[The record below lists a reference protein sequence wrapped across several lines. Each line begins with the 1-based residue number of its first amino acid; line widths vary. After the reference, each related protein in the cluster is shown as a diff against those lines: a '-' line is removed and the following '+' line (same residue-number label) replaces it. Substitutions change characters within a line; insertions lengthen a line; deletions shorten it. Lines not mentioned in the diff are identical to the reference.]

1 MVFLHYGGRSSVGRA
16 SGCDPESRGFKSRRS
31 PVHQT
36 IPVLMRGWFV
46 FGQLGAANA
55 GTAMVRAMRIAAL
68 QFDIAWMDPA
78 RNWAT
83 MERLAASANLLAGD
97 FVLLPELADTG
108 FTMDPPPAGRPDPV
122 NATAQLA
129 RRHGVWMQSGHAE
142 RDATS
147 GALHNAASIIRPD
160 GSVAG
165 TYRKMHLF
173 SPAREDQHYAPGDTI
188 SVIDVPLADGTW
200 RVAPFI
206 CYDLRFPE
214 LFRHAALAGAE
225 VFTVGANWPGA
236 RAVHRRA
243 LAVARAIENQAFV
256 IACNRIGHDPQAEYH
271 GDSFVVAPSGDIIA
285 EAGDGELA
293 LIAELDRN
301 ELLRWRDKFPALRDL
316 RRSLL
321 GNVRFA

>member
-1 MVFLHYGGRSSVGRA
+1 MILKVAGSNPVGRP
-16 SGCDPESRGFKSRRS
+16 SK
-31 PVHQT
+31 QT
-36 IPVLMRGWFV
+36 IPRSY
-46 FGQLGAANA
+46 A
-55 GTAMVRAMRIAAL
+55 GVVRFWGTEHLQTAMVRAMRIAAL

-83 MERLAASANLLAGD
+83 IARLAASVNLAPGD

-108 FTMDPPPAGRPDPV
+108 FAMDPRPEGSPDPV
-122 NATAQLA
+122 TATAEIA
-129 RRHGVWMQSGHAE
+129 RRHGVWIQSGHAE
-142 RDATS
+142 RDAIDRR
-147 GALHNAASIIRPD
+147 LRNAASIIRPD

-173 SPAREDQHYAPGDTI
+173 SPAHEDRHYAPGDSI

-214 LFRHAALAGAE
+214 LFRLAALAGAE
-225 VFTVGANWPGA
+225 VFTIGANWPGS

-256 IACNRIGHDPQAEYH
+256 IASNRIGHDPNAAYH
-271 GDSFVVAPSGDIIA
+271 GDSFVVSPSGEIIA

-293 LIAELDRN
+293 LSAELDRN

-321 GNVRFA
+321 GNVRIA

>member
-1 MVFLHYGGRSSVGRA
+1 MVH
-16 SGCDPESRGFKSRRS
+16 
-31 PVHQT
+31 
-36 IPVLMRGWFV
+36 
-46 FGQLGAANA
+46 
-55 GTAMVRAMRIAAL
+55 AMRIAAL

-78 RNWAT
+78 RNWTTIAH
-83 MERLAASANLLAGD
+83 LAASANLAPGD

-108 FTMDPPPAGRPDPV
+108 FSMDPRPEGSPDPV
-122 NATAQLA
+122 TATSEIA
-129 RRHGVWMQSGHAE
+129 RRHGVWIQSGHAE
-142 RDATS
+142 RDAIDQR
-147 GALHNAASIIRPD
+147 LRNAASIIRPD

-173 SPAREDQHYAPGDTI
+173 SPAHEDRHYAPGDSI
-188 SVIDVPLADGTW
+188 SVIDVPLPDGTW

-214 LFRHAALAGAE
+214 LFRLAALAGAE
-225 VFTVGANWPGA
+225 VFTIGANWPGS

-256 IACNRIGHDPQAEYH
+256 IACNRIGHDPNAAYH
-271 GDSFVVAPSGDIIA
+271 GDSFVVSPSGEIIA

-321 GNVRFA
+321 GNVRIA

>member
-1 MVFLHYGGRSSVGRA
+1 
-16 SGCDPESRGFKSRRS
+16 
-31 PVHQT
+31 
-36 IPVLMRGWFV
+36 MRGWFV
-46 FGQLGAANA
+46 FGQLGVCGARCGADGA

-83 MERLAASANLLAGD
+83 IERLAASANLSAGD

-122 NATAQLA
+122 EATAQLA
-129 RRHGVWMQSGHAE
+129 RRHQVWMQSGHAE
-142 RDATS
+142 RDATT

-188 SVIDVPLADGTW
+188 SVIDVPLSDGTW

-214 LFRHAALAGAE
+214 LFRLAALAGAE
-225 VFTVGANWPGA
+225 VFTVGASWPGS

-271 GDSFVVAPSGDIIA
+271 GDSFVVAPSGEIIA

-321 GNVRFA
+321 GNVRIA